1 MHTSPVPSS
10 GFRKLFLLPLF
21 MAVFISAM
29 LGTARATPLEVTCKL
44 AQEGDYQPTDWRLA
58 LEFNR
63 PVSVLELSKK
73 VKYLTASASS
83 MFTVINA
90 TDTAS
95 QPLSQPLPS
104 ERTRFVLG
112 PKAPAKSG
120 VPCMITIAQGLTSP
134 GGEPLSSPAQV
145 EFEAR
150 ETVDVLSV
158 EPFYTIDEGRGIA
171 VTVSRPIDTSALK
184 RKLRILPPI
193 GRIKVKKSDDATSL
207 VFRVTGALETGKSYQ
222 AEIRGGDI
230 EGYDYIFM
238 PGTFPFTA
246 KGPAAAIRF
255 DADRSVVE
263 LRSRQLVPVS
273 VTNLSGVRCQLT
285 RIPPLFA
292 PEFADLTAL
301 AANDARRPR
310 TSSSMCASSEIEEG
324 IASAAAF
331 AEQKM
336 VEGVTRLEEMRTL
349 TAPAGSNTNLAWF
362 TGDFAQSAEPF
373 FTNGAP
379 DRTSRLSLP
388 LSFRKESVKGGAF
401 LVQLLDPERPELK
414 HATRLFQI
422 TDLSITYKFSATQ
435 LLVWVTSLETGK
447 PVPDTAI
454 LLFTRD
460 DKRLILGATDRDGL
474 LVAENGANFPAIDLA
489 SGPAHLSVFPLNV
502 ADSAIIVAANAD
514 DAAFM
519 QLDTNRFRPY
529 SVTQAPPG
537 NVTLKS
543 RNAHAFTERGIYKP
557 GETVFFKA
565 TLRAYQDNAIR
576 APASEAVTIVVTD
589 ARDEKILDTE
599 LVLNEYGTCSGSLR
613 LKEFAPLG
621 QYNLAVFH
629 TPPAALP
636 TAASLTTSVWNWFF
650 GGKDEKEPEAKSGK
664 TELVSVGF
672 QVQQFEPPRHFVEIE
687 TETKSREIERVPGRR
702 ETEEYL
708 EARIV
713 GKYYTGGVLRHA
725 KVRWTARMVTI
736 EPSVEG
742 YSGYHFGGSGNDS
755 TLIESG
761 ESLLDKEGRLAV
773 SLPVDRTLMNGPYGI
788 EISATVM
795 DVDARPATQVTTW
808 EPKTAVSVGMTR
820 LPELN
825 ERDEASLDVIAVG
838 TGGNRRDSGSV
849 RLDILRKRWF
859 YTQKRDE
866 EGNIFYRWDQG
877 WIRTLTT
884 TQPMSNGK
892 ATFDLSFDDSGEY
905 KFEAIYICEDG
916 EFRCSQLTEIG
927 YVYEGGEDDEDSR
940 SKRRSDSE
948 LVLSL
953 DRSTVKT
960 DESARVDFSLP
971 RAASHA
977 LITCE
982 RDRIF
987 EWRVVPLNGRRGS
1000 FEMKFGPDCRPNAF
1014 VTLTVPCGR
1023 TTLTTY
1029 RSQLDVGA
1037 PRIFY
1042 GVASVDVRN
1051 SVEGLKVAIA
1061 PDETEGKG
1069 DLRGRP
1075 GEPRRLTFHV
1085 TDEKGQGTTCEMAV
1099 CVVDEAV
1106 LALTG
1111 YVTPVLSRLLNFSL
1125 PLSVFSGDL
1134 RLSVLTQELFKLF
1147 ATNPLTGGDMGN
1159 GALASD
1165 MALRKDFRP
1174 VAYWNPALYT
1184 DADGNA
1190 AIDFS
1195 LPDST
1200 TAYRVYVVAL
1210 GTGTAFCTA
1219 QRNMVVTKEFYLQ
1232 PGMPRFLSAGDEAF
1246 FPLSACNKTDTSG
1259 KASLAVAE
1267 TTNLTA
1273 TLDQADVDLTPLTNT
1288 VVRTRLAAENGPGEG
1303 SITLSGRYGDF
1314 KDAIQLPLPIVSR
1327 HTILANTKQGSGTGR
1342 QEISFTPPEGVAGMS
1357 PLDRK
1362 GTLRATLSLTTT
1374 QLSRLTPGVKY
1385 MLQYPYGCVEQTSSG
1400 IIPLAA
1406 IRALV
1411 KQGLMPGIS
1420 IEEVDKF
1427 LKGGVDRLLR
1437 MQTSGG
1443 LFSYW
1448 PGERTGSWW
1457 GTHYAMFA
1465 LTLAQQ
1471 VGFDVPQTRLDK
1483 AVKAVRD
1490 LLLAKDRAGWREY
1503 GINDLAAVN
1512 LARNNALSADELT
1525 TLMTGMGDRS
1535 YESQALLL
1543 WASSIVKSQT
1553 PDQLR
1558 KQLKKLNPNLS
1569 ESRRD
1574 WYDSSVREVAATL
1587 LAALVIEGPSKK
1599 ADELAGMLLTSVG
1612 IEGRWNS
1619 TADTGWAL
1627 FALAQYFEKKDVM
1640 SDKELPLRILH
1651 AGKPAIEAIVGK
1663 TGAEI
1668 VLDAEALLASPSL
1681 VIEGPEKGLVH
1692 WGFRFEHP
1700 DPASR
1705 AEDLDN
1711 GYRVTKNIVNLTG
1724 SETIRV
1730 GDLLKIVV
1738 EFEDSYHRSGR
1749 WCDFKYVALEDPLPA
1764 GFIAIN
1770 TALRTEGPAKRSDD
1784 DEDSDADDDNPEWYS
1799 AWEDGCY
1806 KFQPDHFEMRNDKVL
1821 AFRNQLWSNR
1831 FRFTYFAR
1839 AVCEGTFWMRPTH
1852 VSLMYEPDYFGMT
1865 TGESIRIEPAAK

>member
-1 MHTSPVPSS
+1 MHTSRIPSS
-10 GFRKLFLLPLF
+10 GFQRLVLLPLI
-21 MAVFISAM
+21 MAFFSLAM
-29 LGTARATPLEVTCKL
+29 LGTAWASPLEVSWKL
-44 AQEGDYQPTDWRLA
+44 AQEGEFQPADWRLS

-73 VKYLTASASS
+73 VKYLTASATS

-90 TDTAS
+90 TDTDGALL
-95 QPLSQPLPS
+95 PQPLPS
-104 ERTRFVLG
+104 ERTRFVLA
-112 PKAPAKSG
+112 PKAAAKSG
-120 VPCMITIAQGLTSP
+120 APCRIDILPGLTAA
-134 GGEPLSSPAQV
+134 GGEPLAAPV
-145 EFEAR
+145 KIEFEAR

-158 EPFYTIDEGRGIA
+158 EPFYNIDEGRGIA
-171 VTVSRPIDTSALK
+171 VTVSEPVDTSALK

-193 GRIKVKKSDDATSL
+193 GRIRVKKPDETGNIYH
-207 VFRVTGALETGKSYQ
+207 VTGALETGKSYQ

-230 EGYDYIFM
+230 DGYSFIFM
-238 PGTFPFTA
+238 PRTVSFTA
-246 KGPAAAIRF
+246 KGPGASLRF

-285 RIPPLFA
+285 RIPPMFA

-310 TSSSMCASSEIEEG
+310 SSSGMHASSDIEEA
-324 IASAAAF
+324 IASAAVF

-336 VEGVTRLEEMRTL
+336 VEGVNRLEEMKAL
-349 TAPAGSNTNLAWF
+349 AAPAGSNTNLSWF
-362 TGDFAQSAEPF
+362 TGDFAQAAEPF

-379 DRTSRLSLP
+379 DTSTRLSLP
-388 LSFRKESVKGGAF
+388 LSFRKDSTKGGAF

-447 PVPDTAI
+447 PAPDTAI

-460 DKRLILGATDRDGL
+460 DKRLLLGSTDRDGVL
-474 LVAENGANFPAIDLA
+474 IAQHGASFPTIDMSSGTAQMSVA
-489 SGPAHLSVFPLNV
+489 PLNV
-502 ADSAIIVAANAD
+502 ADSAIVVAATAD

-537 NVTLKS
+537 NVTLRT
-543 RNAHAFTERGIYKP
+543 RNAHVFTERGIYKP
-557 GETVFFKA
+557 GETVQFKA
-565 TLRAYQDNAIR
+565 TLRSYLDNSIR
-576 APASEAVTIVVTD
+576 APASETVTIVITD
-589 ARDEKILDTE
+589 ARDEKILDQE
-599 LVLNEYGTCSGSLR
+599 LVLNEYGTCSGSMK

-621 QYNLAVFH
+621 QYNLKVISS
-629 TPPAALP
+629 PSG
-636 TAASLTTSVWNWFF
+636 TATVASLTNSVWNWFF
-650 GGKDEKEPEAKSGK
+650 GGKEEKT
-664 TELVSVGF
+664 TESQPARQELTAVGF
-672 QVQQFEPPRHFVEIE
+672 QVQHFEPPRHFVEIE

-708 EARIV
+708 EARII
-713 GKYYTGGVLRHA
+713 GKYYTGGILRHA

-736 EPSVEG
+736 QPFIEG
-742 YSGYHFGGSGNDS
+742 FDGYHFGGSGDDS

-761 ESLLDKEGRLAV
+761 ESLLDKDGRLAV
-773 SLPVDRTLMNGPYGI
+773 SLPVDRALMNGPFGI

-795 DVDARPATQVTTW
+795 DVDARPATQMATW
-808 EPKTAVSVGMTR
+808 EPKMAVNVGMTR
-820 LPELN
+820 LPDLN
-825 ERDEASLDVIAVG
+825 ERDEASLDVIAVKADG
-838 TGGNRRDSGSV
+838 SRKDAGNV

-859 YTQKRDE
+859 YTQKRDA

-877 WIRTLTT
+877 WTRTLTT
-884 TQPMSNGK
+884 TQAIKDGK

-905 KFEAIYICEDG
+905 RFEAIYIDTDG
-916 EFRCSQLTEIG
+916 SEFKCCQVADIG
-927 YVYEGGEDDEDSR
+927 YIYESGEEDEDSR

-953 DRSTVKT
+953 DRATVKI
-960 DESARVDFSLP
+960 DESARIDFSLP
-971 RAASHA
+971 RAATHA

-1000 FEMKFGPDCRPNAF
+1000 FEMKFGADCRPNAF

-1023 TTLTTY
+1023 TTMTTY
-1029 RSQLDVGA
+1029 RSQLDIGA

-1051 SVEGLKVAIA
+1051 SVDGLKVAIA
-1061 PDETEGKG
+1061 PDEAQGKG
-1069 DLRGRP
+1069 DLHGRP
-1075 GEPRRLTFHV
+1075 GEPRHLTFHV
-1085 TDEKGQGTTCEMAV
+1085 ADEKGQGTKCEMAV

-1125 PLSVFSGDL
+1125 PLSVFTGDL
-1134 RLSVLTQELFKLF
+1134 RLSVLTQELYKLF
-1147 ATNPLTGGDMGN
+1147 ATNPLTGGDMGS

-1184 DADGNA
+1184 DDAGNA
-1190 AIDFS
+1190 SIDFT

-1210 GTGTAFCTA
+1210 STGTAFCTA

-1232 PGMPRFLSAGDEAF
+1232 PGLPRFLTAGDEAF

-1259 KASLAVAE
+1259 KASLSVAE
-1267 TTNLTA
+1267 ATNLTA
-1273 TLDQADVDLTPLTNT
+1273 TLDQPEADLTPMTNT

-1303 SITLSGRYGDF
+1303 VLTLSGRYGDF

-1327 HTILANTKQGSGTGR
+1327 HMVLTRIMQGSGTGR
-1342 QEISFTPPEGVAGMS
+1342 QEVGFVPPDGVASMAAT
-1357 PLDRK
+1357 DRR
-1362 GTLRATLSLTTT
+1362 GTLKAVLSLTTT
-1374 QLSRLTPGVKY
+1374 QLSRLTPGIHY
-1385 MLQYPYGCVEQTSSG
+1385 LLRYPYGCVEQTSSG

-1411 KQGLMPGIS
+1411 QQGLLPGITL
-1420 IEEVDKF
+1420 EEVDKY
-1427 LKGGVDRLLR
+1427 LTAGIARLLR
-1437 MQTSGG
+1437 MQTTGG

-1457 GTHYAMFA
+1457 GTHYAVFA

-1471 VGFDVPQTRLDK
+1471 VGFDVPKARLEK
-1483 AVKAVRD
+1483 AVKTVHD
-1490 LLLAKDRAGWREY
+1490 LLLEKGTRDWREH

-1512 LARNNALSADELT
+1512 LARNGALSPTELT
-1525 TLMTGMGDRS
+1525 TLMAGMTDRTC
-1535 YESQALLL
+1535 ESQALLL
-1543 WASSIVKSQT
+1543 WAAAIVKGQT
-1553 PDQLR
+1553 PDQLK
-1558 KQLKKLNPNLS
+1558 KQLKKLNPTLS
-1569 ESRRD
+1569 EGRRD
-1574 WYDSSVREVAATL
+1574 WYNSSVREVAATL
-1587 LAALVIEGPSKK
+1587 LATLVIDGASKK
-1599 ADELAGMLLTSVG
+1599 ADDLAGMLLRSIG
-1612 IEGRWNS
+1612 SEGRWNS

-1627 FALAQYFEKKDVM
+1627 FALAQYFEKKDVL
-1640 SDKELPLRILH
+1640 SDKELPVKITH
-1651 AGKPAIEAIVGK
+1651 AGKPAIDATVGK

-1668 VLDAEALLASPSL
+1668 VLDAEALLAAPSL
-1681 VIEGPEKGLVH
+1681 VIEGPAKGIIH
-1692 WGFRFEHP
+1692 WAFRFEHP

-1711 GYRVTKNIVNLTG
+1711 GYRITKKITNMTG

-1730 GDLLKIVV
+1730 GDLLKIVI
-1738 EFEDSYHRSGR
+1738 EFEDSYHRAGR
-1749 WCDFKYVALEDPLPA
+1749 WSQFQYVALEDPLPA

-1770 TALRTEGPAKRSDD
+1770 TALRTEGAAKRSDD
-1784 DEDSDADDDNPEWYS
+1784 EEDTDSDDDDPEWYA

-1821 AFRNQLWSNR
+1821 AFANELWSNR

-1839 AVCEGTFWMRPTH
+1839 AICEGTFWMRPSLI
-1852 VSLMYEPDYFGMT
+1852 SLMYEPDYFGMT